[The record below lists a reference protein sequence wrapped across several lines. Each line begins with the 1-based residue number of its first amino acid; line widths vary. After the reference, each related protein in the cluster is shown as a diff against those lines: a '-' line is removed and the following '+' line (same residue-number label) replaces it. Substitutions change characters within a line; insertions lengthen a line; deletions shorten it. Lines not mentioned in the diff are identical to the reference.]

1 MRSPPWCGSSP
12 SASEKRNETHVKPA
26 EIAQA
31 TGASFTLHGAG
42 VSGGIAIGRAH
53 LVSTARLEVAHYEIA
68 PQGIEAEIERFDRAT
83 AQVHGELAALQTSM
97 PAGALA
103 EIKAI
108 LSLHAMLLKDANLSS
123 VPRDLIRNRRCNAE
137 WALVLQMDYL
147 TSQFEGIEDPYL
159 RERKQDIVQVVE
171 RVLKAMLGTGH
182 APSAPSHEE
191 DLIVVAHDLSP
202 ADMILFK
209 QHQYAGFVTDLGGVT
224 SHTAIVARSLNIPAI
239 VGLHHA
245 RSMIREGEAVIVD
258 GREGVLIVNPGGQ
271 VLEEYRERSR
281 AIGIERQKLKRLRT
295 ARSAT
300 MDGVAVE
307 LQANIELPQD
317 VKEVK
322 EAGAAGIG
330 LFRSEFLFLNRDDLP
345 SEDEQFEA
353 YRKVADAMDGRTV
366 TIRTLDLGADKSIN
380 GADRGGPNPA
390 LGLRAIRFCLA
401 EPQMFQAQLRAILR
415 ASRYGKVRLLIP
427 MLAHAH
433 EVEQTLAAVRHA
445 KETLDDQKV
454 RYDQRI
460 AVGGMI
466 EVPAAALSL
475 KYFVRNLDFL
485 SIGTNDLI
493 QYTLAI
499 DRTDDTVAH
508 LYDPLHPAVLQL
520 VAQTI
525 RSAKRAKIPVAVCG
539 EMAGDVAMTRILLGF
554 GLREFSM
561 HPAQLLAIKQQILRT
576 RVRDA
581 EALAAR
587 VLRTYDPAK
596 ARALLAKLNA

>member
-1 MRSPPWCGSSP
+1 M
-12 SASEKRNETHVKPA
+12 KPA
-26 EIAQA
+26 ENSPGV
-31 TGASFTLHGAG
+31 GASFTLHGAG
-42 VSGGIAIGRAH
+42 VSGGIAIGQAH
-53 LVSTARLEVAHYEIA
+53 LVSTARLEVAHYEVA
-68 PQGIEAEIERFDRAT
+68 PPEIEAELERFDRAI
-83 AQVHGELAALQTSM
+83 AQVQGELAALQAGI
-97 PAGALA
+97 PAGAPA
-103 EIKAI
+103 EMKAI
-108 LSLHAMLLKDANLSS
+108 LSLHAMLLNDANLST
-123 VPRDLIRNRRCNAE
+123 VPRNLIRNRRCNAE
-137 WALVLQMDYL
+137 WALILQMDYL
-147 TSQFEGIEDPYL
+147 ASQFEEMEDPYL

-202 ADMILFK
+202 AEMILFK
-209 QHQYAGFVTDLGGVT
+209 QHRYAGFVTDLGGVT

-245 RSMIREGEAVIVD
+245 RSMIREGEPLIVD
-258 GREGVLIVNPGGQ
+258 GREGVLIVNPGRQ
-271 VLEEYRERSR
+271 VLDEYRERSR
-281 AIGIERQKLKRLRT
+281 QIEIERQKLKRLRN

-300 MDGVAVE
+300 MDGAAVE

-317 VKEVK
+317 VEKVR
-322 EAGAAGIG
+322 EAGASGIG
-330 LFRSEFLFLNRDDLP
+330 LFRSEFLFLNRGDLP

-353 YRKVADAMDGRTV
+353 YREVADAMHGRPV

-380 GADRGGPNPA
+380 SDRRAGPNPA

-401 EPQMFQAQLRAILR
+401 EPQMFLTQLRAILR
-415 ASRYGKVRLLIP
+415 ASRHGKIRLLIP

-445 KETLDDQKV
+445 REMLDGQKIP
-454 RYDQRI
+454 YDRRMAI
-460 AVGGMI
+460 GGMV

-475 KYFVRNLDFL
+475 KYLARNLDFL

-499 DRTDDTVAH
+499 DRTDDAVAH

-525 RSAKRAKIPVAVCG
+525 RSARRAKTPVAVCG
-539 EMAGDVAMTRILLGF
+539 EMAGDAAMTRLLLGF

-561 HPAQLLAIKQQILRT
+561 HPAQLLAIKQQVLRT
-576 RVRDA
+576 RIGEV
-581 EALAAR
+581 EALAGR
-587 VLRTYDPAK
+587 VCRTHDPAK
-596 ARALLAKLNA
+596 ARALLARLNA

>member
-1 MRSPPWCGSSP
+1 
-12 SASEKRNETHVKPA
+12 VKPA
-26 EIAQA
+26 ENPSAV
-31 TGASFTLHGAG
+31 GASFTLHGAG

-53 LVSTARLEVAHYEIA
+53 LVSTARLEVAHYEVA
-68 PQGIEAEIERFDRAT
+68 PQEIETELERFDRAI
-83 AQVHGELAALQTSM
+83 AQVQGELAALQAGI
-97 PAGALA
+97 PAGAPA
-103 EIKAI
+103 EMKAI
-108 LSLHAMLLKDANLSS
+108 LSLHAMLLNDANLST
-123 VPRDLIRNRRCNAE
+123 VPRNLIRNRRCNAE
-137 WALVLQMDYL
+137 WALILQMDYL
-147 TSQFEGIEDPYL
+147 ASQFEEMEDPYL

-202 ADMILFK
+202 AEMILFK
-209 QHQYAGFVTDLGGVT
+209 QHRYAGFVTDLGGVT

-245 RSMIREGEAVIVD
+245 RSMIREGEPLIVD

-271 VLEEYRERSR
+271 VLDEYRERSR
-281 AIGIERQKLKRLRT
+281 LLEIERQKLKRLRN

-300 MDGVAVE
+300 MDGAAVE

-317 VKEVK
+317 VEEAR

-353 YRKVADAMDGRTV
+353 YREVADAMSGRPV

-380 GADRGGPNPA
+380 GADRAGPNPA

-401 EPQMFQAQLRAILR
+401 EPQMFLTQLRAILR
-415 ASRYGKVRLLIP
+415 ASRYGKIRLLIP

-445 KETLDDQKV
+445 KEMLDG
-454 RYDQRI
+454 QRI
-460 AVGGMI
+460 PYDRRIAIGGMV

-475 KYFVRNLDFL
+475 KYLARDLDFL

-499 DRTDDTVAH
+499 DRTDDAVAH

-525 RSAKRAKIPVAVCG
+525 RSAKRAKTPVAVCG
-539 EMAGDVAMTRILLGF
+539 EMAGDAAMTRLLLGF

-561 HPAQLLAIKQQILRT
+561 HPAQLLAIKQQVLRT
-576 RVRDA
+576 RIGEV
-581 EALAAR
+581 EALAGR
-587 VLRTYDPAK
+587 VCRAHDPAK
-596 ARALLAKLNA
+596 ARALLARLNA

>member
-1 MRSPPWCGSSP
+1 MKPVERSSD
-12 SASEKRNETHVKPA
+12 
-26 EIAQA
+26 I
-31 TGASFTLHGAG
+31 GASFTLHGAG
-42 VSGGIAIGRAH
+42 VSGGIAIGYAH

-68 PQGIEAEIERFDRAT
+68 PRDVEAELQRFDAAVAKVRS
-83 AQVHGELAALQTSM
+83 ELEGLQSSGLASALTEM
-97 PAGALA
+97 
-103 EIKAI
+103 KAI
-108 LSLHAMLLKDANLSS
+108 LNLHGMLLNDSNLSV
-123 VPRDLIRNRRCNAE
+123 VPRDLIRSRRCNAE
-137 WALVLQMDYL
+137 WALVQQMDYL
-147 TSQFEGIEDPYL
+147 TSQFEEMEDPYL

-182 APSAPSHEE
+182 APARTSPEE
-191 DLIVVAHDLSP
+191 DVIVIAHDLSP

-224 SHTAIVARSLNIPAI
+224 SHSAIVARSLNIPAI

-245 RSMIREGEAVIVD
+245 RSLVSEGELLIAD
-258 GREGVLIVNPGGQ
+258 GREGVLIVNPGAQ

-281 AIGIERQKLKRLRT
+281 ELEAERWKLRSLRT

-300 MDGVAVE
+300 LDGTLIE

-317 VKEVK
+317 VEEVM
-322 EAGAAGIG
+322 EVGAAGIG

-353 YRKVADAMDGRTV
+353 YRAVADAMHGMPV
-366 TIRTLDLGADKSIN
+366 TIRTLDLGADKSVN
-380 GADRGGPNPA
+380 GADRAGPNPA

-401 EPQMFQAQLRAILR
+401 EPQMFLTQLRAILR
-415 ASRYGKVRLLIP
+415 ASHHGKVRLLIP

-433 EVEQTLAAVRHA
+433 EVEQALAAVRHA
-445 KETLDDQKV
+445 RETLDDQKIP
-454 RYDQRI
+454 YDRGI
-460 AVGGMI
+460 EIGGMI

-475 KYFVRNLDFL
+475 NYFVRRLDFL

-525 RSAKRAKIPVAVCG
+525 RAASRARTPVAVCG
-539 EMAGDVAMTRILLGF
+539 EMAGDLAMTRLLLGF
-554 GLREFSM
+554 GLRQFSM
-561 HPAQLLAIKQQILRT
+561 HPAQLLTIKQQVLRT
-576 RVRDA
+576 RIDEVQP
-581 EALAAR
+581 LAGRIGRAH
-587 VLRTYDPAK
+587 DPAK
-596 ARALLAKLNA
+596 ARALLARLNS